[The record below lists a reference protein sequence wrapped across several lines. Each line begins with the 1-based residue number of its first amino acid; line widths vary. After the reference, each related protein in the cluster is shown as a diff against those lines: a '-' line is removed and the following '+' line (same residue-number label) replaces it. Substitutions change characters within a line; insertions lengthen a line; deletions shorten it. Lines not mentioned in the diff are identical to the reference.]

1 MKIIL
6 LFLFSIISLSV
17 PAQDINILLKEAS
30 NLEHQFKEEE
40 ALNKYKQILLVDGN
54 NSKAL
59 VKATEL
65 SCSIGE
71 RLPNKNDKRIY
82 FESALAFAER
92 AIAADSMNADAYY
105 AKSLACNKMI
115 ETETENKKVNELIKD
130 SKLNADKALK
140 LNPNHAKAN
149 FMEGKWHY
157 DMITLNWAKRFA
169 VKTFYGG
176 LPEADLDKA
185 IIYFEKCRSIDP
197 YFVLNGLMLAK
208 AYKLNNRPAQTIDVL
223 KRVVKMPLRTF
234 DDSALK
240 AEAQKLLQD
249 LE

>member
-1 MKIIL
+1 ML
-6 LFLFSIISLSV
+6 
-17 PAQDINILLKEAS
+17 AQDVNLLLKEAD
-30 NLEHQFKEEE
+30 NFERQFKEDD

-54 NSKAL
+54 NVKSL

-65 SCSIGE
+65 SCSAGE
-71 RLPNKNDKRIY
+71 RLLNKNDKRIY
-82 FESALAFAER
+82 FESALAFSDR
-92 AIAADSMNADAYY
+92 AIAADSINADAFY

-115 ETETENKKVNELIKD
+115 AIETENKKVNTFIRD

-140 LNPNHAKAN
+140 LNSNHAKAN

-157 DMITLNWAKRFA
+157 EMITLNWAKRFA

-185 IIYFEKCRSIDP
+185 IIYFEKCRTNDP

-208 AYKLNNRPAQTIDVL
+208 AYKLNNRPAQTIEIL
-223 KRVVKMPLRTF
+223 KRVVKMPVRTF
-234 DDSALK
+234 DDNALK